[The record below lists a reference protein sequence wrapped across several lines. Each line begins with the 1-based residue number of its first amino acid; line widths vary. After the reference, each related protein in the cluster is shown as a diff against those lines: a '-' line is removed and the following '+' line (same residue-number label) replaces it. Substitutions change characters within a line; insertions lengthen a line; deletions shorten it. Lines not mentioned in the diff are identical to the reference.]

1 MKLVC
6 DEESIEVLRSIPE
19 ISITE
24 PYIIYWATPTFNSG
38 TGELT
43 LSSLYGDFN
52 EAFIEGSQTPAVLF
66 ESVKEALNEALKDA
80 QIILSTDE

>member
-1 MKLVC
+1 MASFDADAMKLVC

-43 LSSLYGDFN
+43 LSSLYGNFN
-52 EAFIEGSQTPAVLF
+52 EAFIEGSQTLRYC
-66 ESVKEALNEALKDA
+66 LNQLKKR
-80 QIILSTDE
+80 STRRL